1 MTYLLIKAAGYI
13 LTRKSNIVAQVHY
26 LKILNIYSLYS
37 KWLKDIRVFL
47 LKRPLFLTISP
58 ISPLLKSPSLGSLF
72 SFAVLI
78 FNLRAFN
85 NFYHSSKDLINF
97 RVFIVSS
104 SSYIFY
110 QVSWPF
116 YQISYF
122 VLIRSVLYGQFFYQ
136 RLP

>member
-13 LTRKSNIVAQVHY
+13 LPRKSNIVAQVHY

-37 KWLKDIRVFL
+37 KWLKDTRVFL

-110 QVSWPF
+110 
-116 YQISYF
+116 
-122 VLIRSVLYGQFFYQ
+122 
-136 RLP
+136 